1 MRPISL
7 SRPDLYNRNVKQN
20 EEITLI
26 QAAANGDAES
36 FNRLCERYYPAIVA
50 IAFSQLSDRSL
61 AEDAAQEAFFVAFRD
76 LSKLKRSDHFGR
88 WLARISRNVAV
99 DIAKARTRDKLI
111 PIEDCDSIC
120 EEQKEQDY
128 HVEAVKNIIAGL
140 PVKAR
145 EIIYLRFY
153 NQMSY
158 QEISNLLG
166 ISQQAVNGRIRRA
179 KKIIAKELHH
189 HGFAEVD
196 L

>member
-1 MRPISL
+1 M
-7 SRPDLYNRNVKQN
+7 KQN
-20 EEITLI
+20 EETILV

-36 FNRLCERYYPAIVA
+36 FNSLCERYYPAIVA
-50 IAFSQLSDRSL
+50 ICYSQLSDRSL
-61 AEDAAQEAFFVAFRD
+61 AEDAAQEAMFIAFCN
-76 LSKLKRSDHFGR
+76 LSKLKNINLFGR
-88 WLARISRNVAV
+88 WLAGISRNVAS
-99 DIAKARTRDKLI
+99 DMAKARKKETFL
-111 PIEDCDSIC
+111 PTADCDLVSK
-120 EEQKEQDY
+120 EQKEQDD

-140 PVKAR
+140 PVKAK

-158 QEISNLLG
+158 HQISNLLG

-189 HGFAEVD
+189 QDFAEVD